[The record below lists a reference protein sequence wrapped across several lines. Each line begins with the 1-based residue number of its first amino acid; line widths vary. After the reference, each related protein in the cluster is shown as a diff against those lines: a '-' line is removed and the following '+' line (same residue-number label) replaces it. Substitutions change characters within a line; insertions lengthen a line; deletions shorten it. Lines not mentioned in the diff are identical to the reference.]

1 MYHYDRGECQTHSS
15 LLWLLRGERRGEE
28 REPKL
33 SFRPEESKGEK
44 EEKGL
49 RQTAAKQSLMPV
61 RTGRPAVPF
70 CSKKVNPPLCHTA
83 EMPSR

>member
-49 RQTAAKQSLMPV
+49 RQTAARQSPNAGADRKAGGSVL
-61 RTGRPAVPF
+61 
-70 CSKKVNPPLCHTA
+70 L
-83 EMPSR
+83 